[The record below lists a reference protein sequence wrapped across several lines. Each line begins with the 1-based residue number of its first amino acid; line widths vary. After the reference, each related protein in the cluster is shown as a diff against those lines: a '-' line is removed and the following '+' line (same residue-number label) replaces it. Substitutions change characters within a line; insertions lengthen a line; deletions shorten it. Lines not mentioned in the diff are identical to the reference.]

1 MNVEP
6 QTPGQTEPTGTKEA
20 PPQNNAGTTTAPPST
35 APASPPQP
43 EAETQT
49 PEGQSAP
56 AAPAAAPGRD
66 DKGRFLSNEERA
78 KAGEAGGWMQV
89 LSPQDRDELKNEPWR
104 YAEMKAKVAAYEA
117 AQAAYRAPEPPKAA
131 PDAAEVYANRM
142 ARLHQNSE
150 KMTVEDFYR
159 EQALIQRDYQS
170 QIASEIATRQSE
182 ATYAKMTEKQEIQWI
197 TTQPESKDADFM
209 DKVVGLWTRA
219 NGSLT
224 RAQAFEQTRNWFAG
238 MKQAGVAPVPRVP
251 TPAPQLG
258 ELRSVSQ
265 PAIQPSE
272 DIYTRFART
281 AGGKSINSRG
291 NGR

>member
-6 QTPGQTEPTGTKEA
+6 QTPGQTEPTGTTEA
-20 PPQNNAGTTTAPPST
+20 PPQNAGTTTAPPST
-35 APASPPQP
+35 TQATPPQK
-43 EAETQT
+43 EAETGTPDGQT
-49 PEGQSAP
+49 AP

-89 LSPQDRDELKNEPWR
+89 LSPQDRDELKSEPWR

-117 AQAAYRAPEPPKAA
+117 AQAAYRTPEPPKAA

-142 ARLHQNSE
+142 ARLHSNSE

-159 EQALIQRDYQS
+159 EQAVIQRDYQS
-170 QIASEIATRQSE
+170 QIASEIASKQAE
-182 ATYAKMTEKQEIQWI
+182 ATYAKMSEKQEIQWI
-197 TTQPESKDADFM
+197 ASQAESKDADFM

-224 RAQAFEQTRNWFAG
+224 RAQAFEQTRSWFAG
-238 MKQAGVAPVPRVP
+238 MSKANVAPVPRVP
-251 TPAPQLG
+251 TPAPHLG

-265 PAIQPSE
+265 PSIQPSE
-272 DIYTRFART
+272 DIYQRFART
-281 AGGKSINSRG
+281 AGGKAI
-291 NGR
+291 NGRQNGR